1 MRAGGSHATVFDTP
15 SGVDLARAS
24 TDCNACRDRRANPRK
39 EPNLFR
45 WTKRSPRADT
55 IRSLY
60 GVIVAQARRPAFYAD
75 YGVPDTPAGRFD
87 MILLHLIL
95 FVRRLRPESA
105 PIRSLGQGVFDLF
118 CRDMDHSFR
127 EMGIGDL
134 SVPKHMRRV
143 AEAFYGRAVAYDE
156 AIAGAGEEQ
165 LAAVLARNIFAE
177 STAPSAARRLARYVR
192 GAINDL
198 DRQQAETFVQARL
211 GFPDPD
217 LIAAP
222 ACRREEQP
230 DE

>member
-1 MRAGGSHATVFDTP
+1 
-15 SGVDLARAS
+15 
-24 TDCNACRDRRANPRK
+24 
-39 EPNLFR
+39 LFR
-45 WTKRSPRADT
+45 WTKRRPRADT

-95 FVRRLRPESA
+95 FARRLRAEPA
-105 PIRSLGQGVFDLF
+105 PIRALGQGFFDLF

-143 AEAFYGRAVAYDE
+143 AEAFYGRTAAYDQAIE
-156 AIAGAGEEQ
+156 APGEEQ
-165 LAAVLARNIFAE
+165 LAAVLARNIFPG
-177 STAPSAARRLARYVR
+177 SGAPSAGARRLARYVR
-192 GAINDL
+192 DAIGDL
-198 DRQQAETFVQARL
+198 DRQQAEGFVQARI
-211 GFPDPD
+211 GFPAPE

-222 ACRREEQP
+222 A
-230 DE
+230 